1 MEYEFTLTY
10 RLATEDSNMQQL
22 VERLGESGCEDALV
36 GTGRPGR
43 IALNFCRESVSA
55 REAIRTALADVETAL
70 PSATLIEAA
79 PDLVGLTEIADTVG
93 ISRQGMRKLMLT
105 HTASFPTPI
114 HEGSASIWHLADVLH
129 WLADE
134 RGYEIEKCVA
144 EVARETL
151 EVNLTTQAQR
161 YSVASVSL
169 SSGSARLNQVCDVI
183 DFHDGEADKGNGG
196 LTHGTRR

>member
-10 RLATEDSNMQQL
+10 RLAAEDSDMEQL
-22 VERLGESGCEDALV
+22 VERLGEAGCDDALV

-55 REAIRTALADVETAL
+55 REAIRAALADVETAL
-70 PSATLIEAA
+70 PSATLIEAG

-114 HEGSASIWHLADVLH
+114 HEGSASVWHLADVLD
-129 WLADE
+129 WLAEKRAYDIDE
-134 RGYEIEKCVA
+134 SVA
-144 EVARETL
+144 EVAKVTL
-151 EVNLTTQAQR
+151 EVNLATQAQR

-169 SSGSARLNQVCDVI
+169 SAGSTRLNKVCDV
-183 DFHDGEADKGNGG
+183 D
-196 LTHGTRR
+196 